1 MSEGEVVIFQLWM
14 RSNTLHSQL
23 IVPAGGWYDQLMS
36 SSLRLD
42 DELAGPGGG
51 HTQLEL
57 AAGLVAPVL
66 LLFNNL

>member
-1 MSEGEVVIFQLWM
+1 MSEGEVVFFQLRM
-14 RSNTLHSQL
+14 RSHTLHSQL
-23 IVPAGGWYDQLMS
+23 IVPAGGGYDQLIS
-36 SSLRLD
+36 SGLRLD

-51 HTQLEL
+51 HAQLEL